1 MFPALI
7 NKRIT
12 HFLRYIKNI
21 KHQETTVHYS
31 TSSALHS
38 HWSRKTTSV
47 SSVSQSCEQKV
58 EPMNKTTAFLSVN
71 QSTGR
76 MMKRPPISSGGW
88 TGWCWW
94 FSEALEGGVR
104 TEKRSWFGRIY
115 CWVHGWVELISG
127 AVFKP
132 LMCFL
137 NREVWFCSGRTE
149 PMG

>member
-71 QSTGR
+71 QSAGR
-76 MMKRPPISSGGW
+76 KTARRPISGGGASGSLRRWRVGCVQRSAAGLVGFTVEF
-88 TGWCWW
+88 TGEL
-94 FSEALEGGVR
+94 SLYQAL
-104 TEKRSWFGRIY
+104 S
-115 CWVHGWVELISG
+115 
-127 AVFKP
+127 
-132 LMCFL
+132 L
-137 NREVWFCSGRTE
+137 NH
-149 PMG
+149 